1 MWLAI
6 PLVLVLFFML
16 VGGFLAGGI
25 WTEIL
30 IPIVVIVAL
39 VITAGV
45 VMRRRPRRPGEPP
58 QGPGSAGWPPSVG
71 GGASGA
77 HTPPAP
83 SSPGDTL
90 RQRQHEQ

>member
-1 MWLAI
+1 MWLAF
-6 PLVLVLFFML
+6 PLLFIIVFAL
-16 VGGFLAGGI
+16 IGGFLAGGI

-30 IPIVVIVAL
+30 IPVVVIVAL
-39 VITAGV
+39 VITGGV
-45 VMRRRPRRPGEPP
+45 VMRRRPRHPGEAP

-71 GGASGA
+71 GGASGGQ
-77 HTPPAP
+77 TPPAP

>member
-1 MWLAI
+1 MWLI
-6 PLVLVLFFML
+6 FPLVLLLFA
-16 VGGFLAGGI
+16 VIGGFLAGGI

-30 IPIVVIVAL
+30 VPVIVFIGL
-39 VITAGV
+39 VIASSF
-45 VMRRRPRRPGEPP
+45 VMRRRPRRPGEAP

-71 GGASGA
+71 GAASGA

>member
-1 MWLAI
+1 MWLAV
-6 PLVLVLFFML
+6 PLLLVLVFALI
-16 VGGFLAGGI
+16 GGFLAGGI

-30 IPIVVIVAL
+30 IPLVVIVAL

-45 VMRRRPRRPGEPP
+45 VMRRRPHRPGEAP

-71 GGASGA
+71 GGAAGA
-77 HTPPAP
+77 GTPPEP
-83 SSPGDTL
+83 SVPGDTL